1 MSRYQR
7 LHQVRA
13 NAGDW
18 SIVNCACAIEFSG
31 RKVEGAKIIFG
42 AVANKAFVAEKAAAA
57 LVGTELDETAL
68 DLAVEALD
76 KELVDPTSDS
86 KARAPTGK
94 GWRRCSSGDVE
105 EGPRQEGQGDRS

>member
-1 MSRYQR
+1 
-7 LHQVRA
+7 
-13 NAGDW
+13 
-18 SIVNCACAIEFSG
+18 
-31 RKVEGAKIIFG
+31 VEGAKIIFG

-86 KARAPTGK
+86 KASGAYRKRLAKVLLKETLRKAASRGAGCLRAL
-94 GWRRCSSGDVE
+94 W
-105 EGPRQEGQGDRS
+105 